1 MSKSSVDERLM
12 KARITLCLTA
22 PYLAGAL
29 MQLPISEAP
38 SFISTFATDG
48 FRIYYNRTYAA
59 SLTDSEIRGVLCHE
73 LLHVLTES
81 RARRNGRN
89 PRLWNVACDYAINAM
104 LLAMG
109 FHLPAGALYKN
120 EFFLLAAEEIYELL
134 KKEREA
140 LCRAFRCPL
149 SHPAISE
156 LFLNRSETMSSP
168 TAAPFPPACPPT
180 TKRGPWM
187 KKADA
192 FFLSHSK
199 KPSLKMLAKP
209 GFSRARFLRK
219 SPCPTSLWS
228 TGELFCN
235 TGLLTDS
242 NRIGASFLP
251 RKKTSGRVFCSR
263 VSEHRHRLASFLPLI
278 PRDR

>member
-1 MSKSSVDERLM
+1 MNKRAVDERLM

-59 SLTDSEIRGVLCHE
+59 SLTDSEIRGALCHE

-81 RARRNGRN
+81 RARRNGRD

-109 FHLPAGALYKN
+109 FHLPEGALYKN
-120 EFFLLAAEEIYELL
+120 EFSFLPL
-134 KKEREA
+134 KKYMNFLKKSREA
-140 LCRAFRCPL
+140 LCRAFRRPL
-149 SHPAISE
+149 SHPTISE
-156 LFLNRSETMSSP
+156 LFLNHSETMSSP

-187 KKADA
+187 KKAGA

-199 KPSLKMLAKP
+199 KVSSKTPAKP
-209 GFSRARFLRK
+209 GFSRALFSKK
-219 SPCPTSLWS
+219 SSCPTRLWS
-228 TGELFCN
+228 TGVRFCN
-235 TGLLTDS
+235 TGSPTVL
-242 NRIGASFLP
+242 NRTGASFLL
-251 RKKTSGRVFCSR
+251 RKKPSGRAFCSR
-263 VSEHRHRLASFLPLI
+263 VSERRYRLTLFLPLI
-278 PRDR
+278 LPAR